1 MTLVTF
7 QCNNKN
13 NKTPSS
19 PQKMY
24 FCQFFHFILTG
35 GDDDDVQSRKPETAP
50 GLLPAANHHR
60 GLGLPHHLV
69 AVVLVAGSG
78 KSWCRGV
85 TIGRDCGVAGSMQAC
100 I

>member
-7 QCNNKN
+7 HCNNKN

-35 GDDDDVQSRKPETAP
+35 GDDNDVVQSRKPETAP

-85 TIGRDCGVAGSMQAC
+85 TIGRD
-100 I
+100 

>member
-1 MTLVTF
+1 MQQQKQQNTVVAS
-7 QCNNKN
+7 KN
-13 NKTPSS
+13 LLLPI
-19 PQKMY
+19 
-24 FCQFFHFILTG
+24 FHFILTG
-35 GDDDDVQSRKPETAP
+35 GDDNDVVQSRKPETAP

-78 KSWCRGV
+78 KSWFGGV
-85 TIGRDCGVAGSMQAC
+85 TIGRDSGVAGSMPTS